1 MAMEQTSG
9 PHRRWGGAKAP
20 YERFCKAKTSAQAE
34 FTSAEHD
41 EKLGSHKISFCGRL
55 LHGHHHRGAGVKKYI
70 DRSTLRGAP
79 VFCKVWSPWERF
91 CPTHFF
97 CLAKTESRPRF
108 PGQVSPDGDLLFARA
123 KSRQKHAGGRPRMD
137 CKRQGR
143 ALVLS
148 ALSPG
153 PPRPRK
159 VRSTSFSPN
168 GKNFVRSLARPLPTR
183 PASLGSCGGPNYGG
197 PG

>member
-1 MAMEQTSG
+1 MGCSCFSAMEQTSG

-41 EKLGSHKISFCGRL
+41 EKLGPHKISLCGRL

-79 VFCKVWSPWERF
+79 VFCKGWSPWERF

-108 PGQVSPDGDLLFARA
+108 PGQAKPDCFFWRIQKKWFLEKSVPKAKPLDSSPRA
-123 KSRQKHAGGRPRMD
+123 
-137 CKRQGR
+137 
-143 ALVLS
+143 S
-148 ALSPG
+148 ALAPFSAHAPTK
-153 PPRPRK
+153 RSAERK
-159 VRSTSFSPN
+159 QQ
-168 GKNFVRSLARPLPTR
+168 KL
-183 PASLGSCGGPNYGG
+183 
-197 PG
+197 